1 MPGATYEVIDG
12 TFFVVGNLERSS
24 DAEFQA
30 ALEKF
35 AEMEGPKERR
45 VDMSN
50 VRWLTPSGAKVLIQ
64 VAQDIM
70 DKGGSVRVVSS
81 RHVQQTLNLLGA
93 RSWLTI
99 ESAAA
104 NPKPSVEAAAPA
116 SGGLAEPTDEE
127 LKMPSSVTLPA
138 TAPAAAAPAAASD
151 APAPTAEKPASKSSM
166 MIAVPSRPG
175 ALASANE
182 ELSRG
187 AVLFRALHADRR
199 YNFLLSG
206 GQEVTGIVRER
217 LGGSWVVLETSG
229 RKKIL
234 NLDSV
239 QVMEML

>member
-1 MPGATYEVIDG
+1 MAVATYEVIDG

-24 DAEFQA
+24 DAEFQG

-35 AEMEGPKERR
+35 AEMDGPKERR

-93 RSWLTI
+93 SKWLTI
-99 ESAAA
+99 EPASA
-104 NPKPSVEAAAPA
+104 NSKPQVEAAAPA
-116 SGGLAEPTDEE
+116 ATTMAEPTDDD
-127 LKMPSSVTLPA
+127 LKMPE
-138 TAPAAAAPAAASD
+138 APKSAAPAAAPAATAD
-151 APAPTAEKPASKSSM
+151 AEKAASKSAM
-166 MIAVPSRPG
+166 MIAIPSRPG
-175 ALASANE
+175 ALAGPQE

-187 AVLFRALHADRR
+187 AVLFRMIHADRR
-199 YNFLLSG
+199 YSFILSG

-229 RKKIL
+229 RRKVL
-234 NLDSV
+234 NLDHV
-239 QVMEML
+239 HLMEVL

>member
-1 MPGATYEVIDG
+1 MAGATYEVIDG

-30 ALEKF
+30 ALEKYG
-35 AEMEGPKERR
+35 EMEGPKERR

-93 RSWLTI
+93 KSWLTI
-99 ESAAA
+99 EPAAA
-104 NPKPSVEAAAPA
+104 NSKPHIEPAAAAP
-116 SGGLAEPTDEE
+116 LVEPSDDD
-127 LKMPSSVTLPA
+127 LKMPAATPA
-138 TAPAAAAPAAASD
+138 PAPAAAAPASSE
-151 APAPTAEKPASKSSM
+151 APAPPPVEKPASKSSL
-166 MIAVPSRPG
+166 MIAVPTRPG
-175 ALASANE
+175 ALATPQE

-199 YNFLLSG
+199 YSFILSG

-234 NLDSV
+234 NLDHV

>member
-30 ALEKF
+30 ALEKY
-35 AEMEGPKERR
+35 AELEGPKERR

-93 RSWLTI
+93 KSWLTI
-99 ESAAA
+99 EAASA
-104 NPKPSVEAAAPA
+104 NSKPHIEPAAPA
-116 SGGLAEPTDEE
+116 GALAEPSEDD
-127 LKMPSSVTLPA
+127 LKMPDA
-138 TAPAAAAPAAASD
+138 APAPAAPAASPAAPAAEHP
-151 APAPTAEKPASKSSM
+151 APAPVAEKPATKSSL
-166 MIAVPSRPG
+166 MIAVPTRPG
-175 ALASANE
+175 ALAAPYE
-182 ELSRG
+182 ELSAG

-199 YNFLLSG
+199 YSFILAG

-217 LGGSWVVLETSG
+217 LGGSWVVIETSG

-234 NLDSV
+234 NLDAV